1 MGNLSRRKDRRM
13 KSGSG
18 VFNIKS
24 TIYIAGAIL
33 ALGVIAFLVTIMVY
47 NNNLNKFYK
56 DLETKEIG
64 EVSKEETET
73 PNQSEETSTN
83 LGKTVEE
90 MENAAKETAAEN
102 EEVKETVNTEETN
115 KKTESTEKGTETKTD
130 TNVEKKTDTK
140 TETKKEETAKTSNT
154 NKTTEN
160 KVEKQEEK
168 KTETKQETKELK
180 FSMPVE
186 GEIQKEYAKDKL
198 VYSETL
204 KEWVTHTGIDIK
216 ADKTTVVKSA
226 EEGTVT
232 AIKNDPRYGTTVI
245 IEHSNGY
252 ETRYANLLTAEFVNI
267 GEKVTKGQTIGTVG
281 DTGSFEILDEAHLH
295 FELLQNGEYQD
306 PTSIIK

>member
-1 MGNLSRRKDRRM
+1 
-13 KSGSG
+13 
-18 VFNIKS
+18 
-24 TIYIAGAIL
+24 
-33 ALGVIAFLVTIMVY
+33 
-47 NNNLNKFYK
+47 
-56 DLETKEIG
+56 
-64 EVSKEETET
+64 
-73 PNQSEETSTN
+73 
-83 LGKTVEE
+83 
-90 MENAAKETAAEN
+90 
-102 EEVKETVNTEETN
+102 
-115 KKTESTEKGTETKTD
+115 
-130 TNVEKKTDTK
+130 
-140 TETKKEETAKTSNT
+140 
-154 NKTTEN
+154 
-160 KVEKQEEK
+160 
-168 KTETKQETKELK
+168 
-180 FSMPVE
+180 MPVE